1 MASLFSTGDILFVVT
16 VSSSQR
22 MLLRSSCQQLT
33 FQTCFTA
40 ETAGRFRLHRFSQAC
55 VEPSGGGE
63 HEFTAIAMRACASC
77 GRDEI
82 ETVYCLR
89 VVIETPRIELAIS
102 VATLALLKSALASH
116 ARSARFP
123 DSTIYDVDCCSVR
136 VNADRTSD
144 RLRTPSN
151 FLRSLYSLFGL
162 SVAEKAV
169 NTAAC
174 DRPRKRT

>member
-1 MASLFSTGDILFVVT
+1 VFFRIDSLRLAAEIAFLVT

-22 MLLRSSCQQLT
+22 VSLRTSCQQLT

-40 ETAGRFRLHRFSQAC
+40 ETAGWFRLHRGSQAC

-63 HEFTAIAMRACASC
+63 HQFKEIAIKACASC

-82 ETVYCLR
+82 ETVYRLS

-102 VATLALLKSALASH
+102 VATLALLKFALASH

-123 DSTIYDVDCCSVR
+123 ASTICDVD
-136 VNADRTSD
+136 
-144 RLRTPSN
+144 
-151 FLRSLYSLFGL
+151 
-162 SVAEKAV
+162 
-169 NTAAC
+169 
-174 DRPRKRT
+174 

>member
-1 MASLFSTGDILFVVT
+1 MSATDFPNV
-16 VSSSQR
+16 
-22 MLLRSSCQQLT
+22 
-33 FQTCFTA
+33 FTS
-40 ETAGRFRLHRFSQAC
+40 ETAGWFRLHRCSQAC
-55 VEPSGGGE
+55 VEPYGPGE
-63 HEFTAIAMRACASC
+63 REFQRFCEEGMCSC

-102 VATLALLKSALASH
+102 VATQALLKSALASH
-116 ARSARFP
+116 ARFARFP
-123 DSTIYDVDCCSVR
+123 TSTIYDVDCRSVR

-151 FLRSLYSLFGL
+151 FLRSLCSLFGL

-169 NTAAC
+169 NTAAG